1 MKEFM
6 FIFVGGG
13 MGSLVRYGIS
23 LASVRFTETAPK
35 FPISTFLVNILGC
48 FLIGTLMGYLYKN
61 PSQSINLILIVGFCG
76 GFTTFSTFS
85 WEVMNLLKSG
95 IYSTAFLYA
104 GLSFAATLLLTVLG
118 FFIGK

>member
-1 MKEFM
+1 M

-23 LASVRFTETAPK
+23 VAFIRFADTTPK
-35 FPISTFLVNILGC
+35 FPISTFLVNIFGC
-48 FLIGTLMGYLYKN
+48 LLIGTLMGYLYKN

-85 WEVMNLLKSG
+85 WEVMTLLKSG

-104 GLSFAATLLLTVLG
+104 GLSFAATLLMTELG
-118 FFIGK
+118 FYIGK